1 MRWLNEGRK
10 IDYRSTSKQTI
21 YKEEKNME
29 KKEIKKVKSLKSEE
43 LEQTSGGAAKGLL
56 SSYSVE
62 EYNDAGVEVIGWGYI
77 YNDGYRLMASGED
90 INSTMASWAVDF
102 FHHRGRRAS
111 SVEEIKKYE
120 KGLL

>member
-1 MRWLNEGRK
+1 MSG
-10 IDYRSTSKQTI
+10 
-21 YKEEKNME
+21 KETKDIKN
-29 KKEIKKVKSLKSEE
+29 LKAEE
-43 LEQTSGGAAKGLL
+43 LEQTTGGAAKGFL